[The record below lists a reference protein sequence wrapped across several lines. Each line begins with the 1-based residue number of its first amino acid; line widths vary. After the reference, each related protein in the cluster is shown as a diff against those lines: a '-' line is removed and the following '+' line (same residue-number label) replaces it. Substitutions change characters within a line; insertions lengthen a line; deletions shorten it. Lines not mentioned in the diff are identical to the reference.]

1 MVPVASRFVLRTFGV
16 LLLAGMVRPNIA
28 AAPVPGAALLASKAF
43 SGPTVAVGSLTTLTF
58 SITNNSGATV
68 TNVNFTD
75 TLPAG
80 LLIATPNGTAVAGC
94 TFASVIAAS
103 GTNTITGGP
112 LTIPNLTTCTVAVNL
127 VGVTAGVQNNTSST
141 VTSSLGGS
149 VPAMTA
155 SITVVSPPLISKAF
169 GVSSVTTGSGT
180 TLTFTVTNANTGTAL
195 TGVGFTDTF
204 PAGIIIATP
213 NGLVGSCGGGTITAT
228 AAAGSVS
235 LAGATLAAT
244 TSCTFTVNVTTTSPG
259 AKINTTSAVTSNE
272 GGLGNTATATLTVNA
287 PVPLTGPLMLGLLAV
302 LMLAMMATML
312 RRRSA
317 GVA

>member
-1 MVPVASRFVLRTFGV
+1 MVPVASRFVVRAVCV
-16 LLLAGMVRPNIA
+16 LLLAVLVRPSIA

-43 SGPTVAVGSLTTLTF
+43 SGPTVAVGSITTLTF
-58 SITNNSGATV
+58 SITNNSGSTV

-103 GTNTITGGP
+103 GTNTITAGP

-155 SITVVSPPLISKAF
+155 SITVVSPPVITKAF
-169 GVSSVTTGSGT
+169 SPTTVTSGSGS
-180 TLTFTVTNANTGTAL
+180 TLTFTLQNANTGTAL

-204 PAGIIIATP
+204 PAGVIVATP
-213 NGLVGSCGGGTITAT
+213 SGLATTCAGGVFTAT
-228 AAAGSVS
+228 AGAGSVS
-235 LAGATLAAT
+235 AAGTTLAAT
-244 TSCTFTVNVTTTSPG
+244 SSCTVVVNVTTTSPG
-259 AKINTTSAVTSNE
+259 SKVNTTSAVTSNE

-287 PVPLTGPLMLGLLAV
+287 PVPLTGPLVLGLLGL
-302 LMLAMMATML
+302 LMLTVMVTMF
-312 RRRSA
+312 RRR
-317 GVA
+317 GVVAA